1 MTIALPTSSDI
12 RMAGHRLIS
21 SAVDLRPAFGGGVQR
36 LTRLGSRWAMTF
48 QLTLMTYEDSLNWS
62 DLEVEGDTV
71 SLRIPQPG
79 VDTGSPGTPVVDGA
93 GQSGSTL
100 NLRGLTPG
108 YVMGKRWLSVSTGG
122 LLYAYRATAS
132 ATADGSGD
140 IAIPVRQMIRAAHAD
155 GDAVEIA
162 NPLIEGFV
170 RDLPANAFDINV
182 AGHVAGL
189 RFTIEERA

>member
-140 IAIPVRQMIRAAHAD
+140 IAIPVRPMIRAAHAD

>member
-140 IAIPVRQMIRAAHAD
+140 IAIPVRPMIRS
-155 GDAVEIA
+155 
-162 NPLIEGFV
+162 
-170 RDLPANAFDINV
+170 R
-182 AGHVAGL
+182 L
-189 RFTIEERA
+189 RIP